1 MQKLAIAM
9 AVAAAIVIPSS
20 LVSSSAR
27 ADGYRHH
34 HHHHWHHHHAWGDR
48 DYEIIR
54 WSYGDCKIWFDD
66 NGPPWGDGWKVLKD
80 GLPTW
85 DAAWAKLGWL
95 RSRGKCT

>member
-1 MQKLAIAM
+1 MQKLALVM

-20 LVSSSAR
+20 LSSSSAQAGHQLR
-27 ADGYRHH
+27 
-34 HHHHWHHHHAWGDR
+34 WGDR

-80 GLPTW
+80 RLPTW
-85 DAAWAKLGWL
+85 DAAWAKLL
-95 RSRGKCT
+95 RLKARGKCT